1 MLHKNFYEIKNK
13 KDIAGRIK
21 LARQCKGKNIKEL
34 SKSMKISD
42 STIRA
47 WESSRRNISDE
58 NLKKLCEKLKLPI
71 YYFKEISVDDS
82 TKLKDIRNILNLT
95 QKELGEKID
104 VHANT
109 VYRWECNLKK
119 ISNENKRKIVEK
131 LNLPENFFNELPSK
145 YFLMERVEKNE
156 QQAINTVVD
165 KENEE
170 KGIFTRADVKTSKN
184 KQENK
189 ATKEN
194 KSIEEIIKIKYTK
207 GFKQEL
213 KNNLQKNE
221 IDMYA
226 YAINIY
232 KKNGEPRGAIE
243 GAGEVEFY
251 EGEILTVDFGVSLNL
266 KNKYIGKLVPK
277 NNFFSGADLVLI
289 ESVTRDKKT
298 VKGIFMARNSG
309 KIKVYENLGT
319 LSILEKNNNIK
330 FTEIKNI

>member
-131 LNLPENFFNELPSK
+131 LKLPENFFNELPSK
-145 YFLMERVEKNE
+145 YFLSE
-156 QQAINTVVD
+156 QQAINTGID
-165 KENEE
+165 KEKEE

-189 ATKEN
+189 VTKEN

-207 GFKQEL
+207 GFKEEL
-213 KNNLQKNE
+213 KNNLKTNE
-221 IDMYA
+221 IGMYA
-226 YAINIY
+226 YAIKIF
-232 KKNGEPRGAIE
+232 KKNGEIRGSIE

-251 EGEILTVDFGVSLNL
+251 EGEILTVDFGVSLDL
-266 KNKYIGKLVPK
+266 KNKYVGKLTPE
-277 NNFFSGADLVLI
+277 NNVVVGTDLI
-289 ESVTRDKKT
+289 WTQAIVTDKKT
-298 VKGIFMARNSG
+298 VKGLFMATNSG
-309 KIKVYENLGT
+309 NIKIYEKLGT

>member
-145 YFLMERVEKNE
+145 YFLNE
-156 QQAINTVVD
+156 QQAINTGLD
-165 KENEE
+165 KEKEE

-213 KNNLQKNE
+213 KNNLQTNE

-226 YAINIY
+226 YAIKIF
-232 KKNGEPRGAIE
+232 KKNGEIRGSIE

-251 EGEILTVDFGVSLNL
+251 EGEILTVDFGVSLDL
-266 KNKYIGKLVPK
+266 KNKYVGKLTPK
-277 NNFFSGADLVLI
+277 NNVVVGADLIWAQAIVA
-289 ESVTRDKKT
+289 DKKT
-298 VKGIFMARNSG
+298 VKGTFMATNSG
-309 KIKVYENLGT
+309 KIKIYEKLGT

>member
-131 LNLPENFFNELPSK
+131 LKLPENFFNELPSK
-145 YFLMERVEKNE
+145 YFLMERVEKKE
-156 QQAINTVVD
+156 QQVINTGVD
-165 KENEE
+165 KEKEK
-170 KGIFTRADVKTSKN
+170 KGIFTRVDAKTSKN
-184 KQENK
+184 KQGNK

-226 YAINIY
+226 YAIKIF
-232 KKNGEPRGAIE
+232 KKNGEIRGSIE

-251 EGEILTVDFGVSLNL
+251 EGEMLTVDFGVSLDL
-266 KNKYIGKLVPK
+266 KNKYVGKLTPEK
-277 NNFFSGADLVLI
+277 NVVVGTDLI
-289 ESVTRDKKT
+289 WTQAIVTDKKT
-298 VKGIFMARNSG
+298 VKGMFMATNSG
-309 KIKVYENLGT
+309 KIKIYEKLGT
-319 LSILEKNNNIK
+319 LSVFEKNNNIK